1 MPRRRGPADLS
12 GRAKRERDLETVRLV
27 NDALQQEPVRRR
39 ARVTPPPRLT
49 LSEQVDVTTLR
60 KLAAVRGLV
69 TDPLRAR
76 VWPRLLNAD
85 VPRAAPAQRAE
96 SHRDSSTVQCDVERS
111 LWHFT
116 ADWSDERRALK
127 RAALQRIL
135 NGAASSGLARTRGR
149 SRTRSAGVVCSHA
162 DTVHY
167 YQGLH
172 DVASVLLLVCGEAA
186 AYALLERLALGHLRD
201 CTRATLD
208 PVMQLLRLLF
218 PLLAQCDPELHA
230 FLQRSGVLP
239 YFALTWVLTWHVHEA
254 RNLQVA
260 ARLFDL
266 FMSSS
271 PLMPLYVGA
280 VALLAERDAILAQ
293 PCDAAELHRFL
304 SAVNVLGRLSA
315 DELAARALALHRDH
329 PPARLQQLA
338 GLRLPKDCALNSYPF
353 TGAVRGMP
361 PHKRSR
367 MVRIAG
373 AVGTSVAAITAA
385 AVLGGPLSLYAARAL
400 LAATSAA

>member
-1 MPRRRGPADLS
+1 M
-12 GRAKRERDLETVRLV
+12 
-27 NDALQQEPVRRR
+27 
-39 ARVTPPPRLT
+39 
-49 LSEQVDVTTLR
+49 DVATLR

-76 VWPRLLNAD
+76 VWPKLLYVD
-85 VPRAAPAQRAE
+85 VPSAAPAHSAE
-96 SHRDSSTVQCDVERS
+96 PHRDSSTVQCDVERS

-116 ADWSDERRALK
+116 VDWSDERRALK

-135 NGAASSGLARTRGR
+135 NGARLEVVRQRMQPPSR
-149 SRTRSAGVVCSHA
+149 SRAPAGVVCAHA

-172 DVASVLLLVCGEAA
+172 DIASVLLMVCGEAS
-186 AYALLERLALGHLRD
+186 AYRLLERLALGHLRD

-293 PCDAAELHRFL
+293 PCDSAELHRYL
-304 SAVNVLGRLSA
+304 SGLNVLGRLSA

-338 GLRLPKDCALNSYPF
+338 GMRLSKDCAVNAYPF
-353 TGAVRGMP
+353 TGAAVRGIP
-361 PHKRSR
+361 PLRRSR
-367 MVRIAG
+367 LARIAG
-373 AVGTSVAAITAA
+373 AVGTSMV
-385 AVLGGPLSLYAARAL
+385 LSLAARAL

>member
-1 MPRRRGPADLS
+1 M
-12 GRAKRERDLETVRLV
+12 
-27 NDALQQEPVRRR
+27 RR
-39 ARVTPPPRLT
+39 ACEA
-49 LSEQVDVTTLR
+49 S
-60 KLAAVRGLV
+60 LA
-69 TDPLRAR
+69 T
-76 VWPRLLNAD
+76 
-85 VPRAAPAQRAE
+85 
-96 SHRDSSTVQCDVERS
+96 
-111 LWHFT
+111 
-116 ADWSDERRALK
+116 
-127 RAALQRIL
+127 
-135 NGAASSGLARTRGR
+135 AASLTRT
-149 SRTRSAGVVCSHA
+149 AGVVCAHA
-162 DTVHY
+162 STVHY

-172 DVASVLLLVCGEAA
+172 DIASVLLLVCGEAA

-293 PCDAAELHRFL
+293 PCDSAELHRYL
-304 SAVNVLGRLSA
+304 SGLNVLGRLSA

-338 GLRLPKDCALNSYPF
+338 GMRLSKDCAVNAYPF
-353 TGAVRGMP
+353 TGAAVRGIP
-361 PHKRSR
+361 PLRRSR
-367 MVRIAG
+367 LARIAG
-373 AVGTSVAAITAA
+373 AVGTSMV
-385 AVLGGPLSLYAARAL
+385 LSLAARAL